1 MNPFIRLLLFAL
13 AFSQALQGVEP
24 TISSLLPRGGM
35 RDSVQEIRIRG
46 QRLDETVEILFYS
59 KGIEANKIEVD
70 KSTSLK
76 ASLAISKGAAFG
88 QHKLRVRTNEGLS
101 NLYTFWVGPFPNVKE
116 KEANSQFDQAQ
127 GIPVNSTVNGVI
139 INEDVDYFE
148 INASEGQR
156 LSVEVEAI
164 RLSGALFDPYVAV
177 LDDKRFELA
186 TSDDSE
192 LLLQD
197 STLSVVIPR
206 DGAYVVE
213 VRDSS
218 YKGSSAFNYRLH
230 VGNFPRPL
238 VVFPAGAEAGK
249 THEFTFLGD
258 AKGDFKAQI
267 PLPASDKGDELAYYH
282 VESNLSSPSPNRI
295 RVSPFPAVREKEPN
309 NNTKLATVTELTL
322 PLAFDGIIQEDKDYD
337 YFKFKAKKGQKFN
350 IRAHARSVSSPLDP
364 VLNLYQIGKDGKA
377 TSLKGSDD
385 ANNGPDSLIT
395 FTFASDGEY
404 ILRITDHLGKGSPR
418 HVYRIETEA
427 FVPEVTATIPQF
439 RNRDTQT
446 RQMLPIARGNQVATA
461 FNISRKSF
469 SGDLEVFAR
478 NLPPGVTLEAPPVD
492 GAFTSTPILLRAAP
506 DAPLASALVDLRL
519 KYENAEKKRVVEG
532 NFVQNVALVYG
543 PPNNRTY
550 YDTQVDRLAVAV
562 VEALPFKVK
571 LHQPVTPIVKSGSQ
585 NLKVEIIRDANFT
598 KAVTVRILTRP
609 PGIGAKSSLSI
620 AEGKSIGYYPLTAN
634 GSAAVGT
641 WKIGVQAETSAPGGG
656 IWRAA
661 SDFIDLRVEEPFVS
675 MKINLTA
682 VQRGKE
688 GEMLCDLNVKR
699 PFEGMA
705 TAELKGLP
713 AFSTTT
719 KIEFDANTSQI
730 SFPISTEDKA
740 RAGLTKNMFCFV
752 KVPMSGELITH
763 TVGQGGQIRLDN
775 PPPKPKAP
783 AKPKPKTVVAKAPP
797 KPAKKKPL
805 SRLEQLR
812 LDARGGTN

>member
-1 MNPFIRLLLFAL
+1 MNTFLRLLLFAL
-13 AFSQALQGVEP
+13 AFSLSLQAVEP
-24 TISSLLPRGGM
+24 TITSLLPRGGM

-46 QRLDETVEILFYS
+46 QRLDEAAEMLFYS
-59 KGIEANKIEVD
+59 EGIKATNIVVE

-76 ASLAISKGAAFG
+76 ASLSISKETAFG
-88 QHKLRVRTNEGLS
+88 QHNLRVRTNEGLS
-101 NLYTFWVGPFPNVKE
+101 NLYTFWVGPFPNLKE
-116 KEANSQFDQAQ
+116 EEPNSAFDQAQ
-127 GIPVNSTVNGVI
+127 GIPVNTTVNGVI

-148 INASEGQR
+148 INATKGQR

-164 RLSGALFDPYVAV
+164 RLSGALFDPYIAV

-197 STLSVVIPR
+197 STLSLIAPS
-206 DGAYVVE
+206 DGVYRVE

-218 YKGSSAFNYRLH
+218 YKGSSNFNYRLH

-238 VVFPAGAEAGK
+238 VVFPAGGEAGK
-249 THEFTFLGD
+249 TQEFTFLGD
-258 AKGDFKAQI
+258 AKGEFKTQI
-267 PLPASDKGDELAYYH
+267 SLPSDSKDDELAYYH
-282 VESNLSSPSPNRI
+282 FESNLSSPSPNRI
-295 RVSPFPAVREKEPN
+295 RVSPFPSVREKEPN
-309 NNTKLATVTELTL
+309 NSYKLATVTELTL
-322 PLAFDGIIQEDKDYD
+322 PLAFDGIISEDKDYD

-364 VLNLYQIGKDGKA
+364 VLNLYQIGSDGKL
-377 TSLKGSDD
+377 TSLKGNDD

-395 FTFASDGEY
+395 FTFTSDGEY
-404 ILRITDHLGKGSPR
+404 FLRITDHLGKGSPK

-427 FVPEVTATIPQF
+427 FAPEVLATIPQF

-461 FNISRKSF
+461 LNISRKSF
-469 SGDLEVFAR
+469 TGDIQFLAK
-478 NLPPGVTLEAPPVD
+478 NLPTGVTMEAPT
-492 GAFTSTPILLRAAP
+492 ANTNFTSSPILLRAAP
-506 DAPLASALVDLRL
+506 DAPLANSLVDLRL
-519 KYENAEKKRVVEG
+519 KYENPEKKQLVEG

-550 YDTQVDRLAVAV
+550 YDTKVDRLAVAV
-562 VEALPFKVK
+562 VEPLPYKVK
-571 LHQPVTPIVKSGSQ
+571 LHQPVCPIVKSGSL

-598 KAVTVRILTRP
+598 NAVTVRILTRP

-620 AEGKSIGYYPLTAN
+620 ATGKSIGYYPLTAS
-634 GSAAVGT
+634 GGAAVGV

-656 IWRAA
+656 IWRSA
-661 SDFIDLRVEEPFVS
+661 SDFIDLKIEEPYLS
-675 MKINLTA
+675 MKLNLTA
-682 VQRGKE
+682 VQRGQE
-688 GEMLCDLNVKR
+688 GEMLCDLSVKR
-699 PFEGMA
+699 PFAGKA

-713 AFSTTT
+713 PFSATT
-719 KIEFDANTSQI
+719 KVEFDSNASQI
-730 SFPISTEDKA
+730 SFPIQTENKS
-740 RAGLTKNMFCFV
+740 RAGLTKNLFCYV
-752 KVPMSGELITH
+752 KIPYSGELISH
-763 TVGQGGQIRLDN
+763 SVGQGGQIRLDN

-783 AKPKPKTVVAKAPP
+783 AKTKPKAVAKAPA

-812 LDARGGTN
+812 LAAQGGAN

>member
-1 MNPFIRLLLFAL
+1 
-13 AFSQALQGVEP
+13 
-24 TISSLLPRGGM
+24 M

-59 KGIEANKIEVD
+59 EGIKANKIEVD

-76 ASLAISKGAAFG
+76 ASLAISQGAAFG

-206 DGAYVVE
+206 DGTYVVE

-404 ILRITDHLGKGSPR
+404 LLRITDHLGKGSPR

-427 FVPEVTATIPQF
+427 FVPEVIATIPQF

-446 RQMLPIARGNQVATA
+446 RQMLPIARQ
-461 FNISRKSF
+461 
-469 SGDLEVFAR
+469 E
-478 NLPPGVTLEAPPVD
+478 
-492 GAFTSTPILLRAAP
+492 
-506 DAPLASALVDLRL
+506 
-519 KYENAEKKRVVEG
+519 
-532 NFVQNVALVYG
+532 
-543 PPNNRTY
+543 
-550 YDTQVDRLAVAV
+550 
-562 VEALPFKVK
+562 
-571 LHQPVTPIVKSGSQ
+571 
-585 NLKVEIIRDANFT
+585 
-598 KAVTVRILTRP
+598 
-609 PGIGAKSSLSI
+609 
-620 AEGKSIGYYPLTAN
+620 
-634 GSAAVGT
+634 
-641 WKIGVQAETSAPGGG
+641 
-656 IWRAA
+656 
-661 SDFIDLRVEEPFVS
+661 
-675 MKINLTA
+675 
-682 VQRGKE
+682 
-688 GEMLCDLNVKR
+688 
-699 PFEGMA
+699 
-705 TAELKGLP
+705 
-713 AFSTTT
+713 
-719 KIEFDANTSQI
+719 
-730 SFPISTEDKA
+730 
-740 RAGLTKNMFCFV
+740 
-752 KVPMSGELITH
+752 
-763 TVGQGGQIRLDN
+763 
-775 PPPKPKAP
+775 
-783 AKPKPKTVVAKAPP
+783 
-797 KPAKKKPL
+797 
-805 SRLEQLR
+805 
-812 LDARGGTN
+812 

>member
-59 KGIEANKIEVD
+59 KGIKANKIEVD

-116 KEANSQFDQAQ
+116 KEPNSGFEEAQA
-127 GIPVNSTVNGVI
+127 IPLNSTVNGVI
-139 INEDVDYFE
+139 LNEDVDYFE
-148 INASEGQR
+148 INASKGQR
-156 LSVEVEAI
+156 ISVEVEAI

-177 LDDKRFELA
+177 LDEARFELA
-186 TSDDSE
+186 TSDDTE

-197 STLSVVIPR
+197 STLSVIAPT
-206 DGAYVVE
+206 DGIYRIE

-218 YKGSSAFNYRLH
+218 YKGSGNFNYRVH
-230 VGNFPRPL
+230 IGSFPRPL
-238 VVFPAGAEAGK
+238 VVFPAGGEAGK
-249 THEFTFLGD
+249 TQEFTFMGD
-258 AKGDFKAQI
+258 AKGDFKAKI
-267 PLPASDKGDELAYYH
+267 TLPADPVDDVFAYH
-282 VESNLSSPSPNRI
+282 HLENNLSSPSPNRI
-295 RVSPFPAVREKEPN
+295 RVSSFPSVREAEPN
-309 NNTKLATVTELTL
+309 QSWKVATATELAL
-322 PLAFDGIIQEDKDYD
+322 PLAFDGIIQEDGDID
-337 YFKFKAKKGQKFN
+337 YFRFHAKKGQRYY
-350 IRAHARSVSSPLDP
+350 IRAMARAVASPLDP
-364 VLNLYQIGKDGKA
+364 VLILYDGERK
-377 TSLKGSDD
+377 SLVGNDD
-385 ANNGPDSLIT
+385 SSNGPDSVLTYT
-395 FTFASDGEY
+395 FPKDGEY
-404 ILRITDHLGKGSPR
+404 LLRITDHLSKGSPR
-418 HVYRIETEA
+418 HVYRIETHRLA
-427 FVPEVTATIPQF
+427 PEVSASIPMF

-492 GAFTSTPILLRAAP
+492 GAFTSTPILLRATP

-519 KYENAEKKRVVEG
+519 KYENAEKKRVVDG

-620 AEGKSIGYYPLTAN
+620 AEGKNIGYYPLTAN
-634 GSAAVGT
+634 GGAAVGT

-656 IWRAA
+656 IWRVA